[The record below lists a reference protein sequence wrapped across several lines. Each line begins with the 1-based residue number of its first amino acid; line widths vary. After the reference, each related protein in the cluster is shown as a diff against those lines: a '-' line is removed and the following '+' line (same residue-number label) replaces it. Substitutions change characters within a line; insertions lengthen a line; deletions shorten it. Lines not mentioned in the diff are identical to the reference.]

1 MKKPKEIRVGDTW
14 EKPSK
19 YSICVEA
26 YTPGFIIYNVGL
38 SDYRVIPE
46 HVFRRDFIFSYA
58 DPKRKLTYFE
68 RFKIKY
74 NSFIEKLFI

>member
-14 EKPSK
+14 KDESG
-19 YSICVEA
+19 YTIRVQG
-26 YTPGFIIYNVGL
+26 YTPGFVIYNVGQL
-38 SDYRVIPE
+38 DYRVLLE
-46 HVFRRDFIFSYA
+46 YEFRTDFEFSYP
-58 DPKRKLTYFE
+58 DPKRKITLFE

>member
-19 YSICVEA
+19 YSIRVEA
-26 YTPGFIIYNVGL
+26 YTPGYVIYNVGL
-38 SDYRVIPE
+38 LDYRVLPE
-46 HVFRRDFIFSYA
+46 NIFRADFVFSYA
-58 DPKRKLTYFE
+58 DPKRKLTLFE
-68 RFKIKY
+68 RFKNKY